1 MVAANAIAA
10 SAASSVASVAEAMQ
24 LCYPWQQR
32 SRTPHIQASG
42 GTSVTTGLQVSH
54 PDDGATRRHNLP
66 TEELMP
72 RTRLFP
78 LVSSFAIF
86 AAMTA
91 DTPAKAADAP
101 LIAFAQEGLYNS
113 WRTANNDSILAE
125 AKKAGYKIQWVQAE
139 GDQSKQVA
147 QVQNLLKLKPNI
159 VIVEPAEQQAA
170 TPIAA
175 MVDEAGIPLIV
186 ADRGLGVPAGK
197 GQYKIL
203 VEVDWKAVGV
213 ELGKAAVDTLKKKKG
228 SPAGNVVEL
237 VGTVGSTPQIGMDEG
252 FKSVTSAYPD
262 IKVVDTQDGHN
273 ERAKGLAI
281 MENFLT
287 AHPAGQIDLVFAQN
301 DEMAIGALKAIQAA
315 GRDELLGTIISK
327 DGQLEAVKEVASG
340 NFAADCTNTP
350 YFGPI
355 LMPYV
360 KDILEGK
367 AVPSNPPKPFVCLSS
382 LTDQGKG
389 EAQALVKDMTAQKMA
404 FAPR

>member
-1 MVAANAIAA
+1 MA
-10 SAASSVASVAEAMQ
+10 
-24 LCYPWQQR
+24 P
-32 SRTPHIQASG
+32 
-42 GTSVTTGLQVSH
+42 
-54 PDDGATRRHNLP
+54 
-66 TEELMP
+66 
-72 RTRLFP
+72 TRLLS
-78 LVSSFAIF
+78 LVSSFAII
-86 AAMTA
+86 AATA
-91 DTPAKAADAP
+91 LPAVAADAP
-101 LIAFAQEGLYNS
+101 LVAFAQEGLYNS

-125 AKKAGYKIQWVQAE
+125 GKKAGYKIQWVQAD

-147 QVQNLLKLKPNI
+147 QVQDLLKLKPKLL
-159 VIVEPAEQQAA
+159 IVEPAEQQAA

-175 MVDEAGIPLIV
+175 LAEAAGVPLIV

-203 VEVDWKAVGV
+203 IEVDWKAVGV
-213 ELGKAAVDTLKKKKG
+213 ELGKAAVETLKKKKG
-228 SPAGNVVEL
+228 APAGNVVEL

-252 FKSVTSAYPD
+252 FKSVTAAYPD
-262 IKVVDTQDGHN
+262 IKVIDTQDGHN
-273 ERAKGLAI
+273 ERAKGLSI

-327 DGQLEAVKEVASG
+327 DGQLEAVKELASG

-360 KDILEGK
+360 KDILDGK
-367 AVPSNPPKPFVCLSS
+367 AVPTNPPKPFVCLSS